1 MSCPLETDVAFR
13 LRRPIASLLPARAQR
28 ARTRIGLRVRRELA
42 VELASSDQVALTR
55 NSADAVIDMKIL

>member
-1 MSCPLETDVAFR
+1 VNEFVVAIVG
-13 LRRPIASLLPARAQR
+13 PTAS
-28 ARTRIGLRVRRELA
+28 GKSELA